1 MCKCMYQNVNS
12 QTSFRHYFYPETY
25 YSDKTLDG
33 KLLKYFNYIE
43 DEIGEMLF
51 PKFVHS
57 TLDNQINKLFNFIYI
72 LIKVPNPDK

>member
-1 MCKCMYQNVNS
+1 MYVPECKQSNIV
-12 QTSFRHYFYPETY
+12 RHCFYPETY
-25 YSDKTLDG
+25 YSDKTLDV

-43 DEIGEMLF
+43 DETGEILF